1 MPLAIVKLLFK
12 NYCVSLYVHEWTA
25 CAYIKLNEKP
35 VGHKAEY
42 YAAVVCDGVVARG
55 VGECQEFLTKAYYS
69 FCCAVKLTSLTAA
82 CVYTYNIAP
91 QDS

>member
-35 VGHKAEY
+35 VGHKESTMRL
-42 YAAVVCDGVVARG
+42 CGGVTV
-55 VGECQEFLTKAYYS
+55 L
-69 FCCAVKLTSLTAA
+69 
-82 CVYTYNIAP
+82 
-91 QDS
+91 

>member
-1 MPLAIVKLLFK
+1 MKLLFK

-42 YAAVVCDGVVARG
+42 YAAVW
-55 VGECQEFLTKAYYS
+55 
-69 FCCAVKLTSLTAA
+69 
-82 CVYTYNIAP
+82 CVTVL
-91 QDS
+91 

>member
-35 VGHKAEY
+35 VGHKEEY
-42 YAAVVCDGVVARG
+42 YAAVW
-55 VGECQEFLTKAYYS
+55 
-69 FCCAVKLTSLTAA
+69 
-82 CVYTYNIAP
+82 CVTVL
-91 QDS
+91 